1 MLFMIGMGL
10 GDENDV
16 TAKGD
21 AAIRSSSLV
30 VLEMYTS
37 ILGVNTERLVSQW
50 GASQG
55 VMGRKRLMCV
65 CSSKLSARTAICS
78 RLAPSRL
85 DPLCGAL

>member
-37 ILGVNTERLVSQW
+37 ILGVNTERLVSHRSPSRSTTGWGMGDNFAVLVLATLW
-50 GASQG
+50 GAESVSRQVSNG
-55 VMGRKRLMCV
+55 
-65 CSSKLSARTAICS
+65 SAR
-78 RLAPSRL
+78 
-85 DPLCGAL
+85 